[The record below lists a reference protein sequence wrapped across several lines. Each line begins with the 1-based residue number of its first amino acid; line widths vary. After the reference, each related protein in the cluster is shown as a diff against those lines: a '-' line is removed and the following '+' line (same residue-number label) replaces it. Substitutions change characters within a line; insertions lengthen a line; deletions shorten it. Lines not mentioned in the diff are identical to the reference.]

1 MNLFLLILLSIICVL
16 AQGSHTRIFGQ
27 HKLVAYLVDWDIPT
41 AIPWEKLDHVAYA
54 FAVPDAS
61 GNLTQFDKAQL
72 MKVVNEAHEKNKGV
86 SLAVGGWTGSLY
98 FSSLLRTD
106 ASRKDFAIKLLDA
119 VEEYRLNGLNIDW
132 EYPNDP
138 HGVSCNEKDNQDT
151 SNFLAFIQLVRQ
163 MLDEKYPEEHK
174 LVTTAV
180 STYTYLDAEGKKI
193 EHLDEGWSKYMDA
206 FYIMAYDLSG
216 SFSTTS
222 GANAP
227 LNIGNVSEPTLSG
240 AAAVDTWIKAGIP
253 SHQVFLGVP
262 FYGYTHRTSQQITAS
277 SGIHVPFDRQ
287 VEQMKGDEHDGYA
300 ADPCP
305 DARPSYS
312 GEMQWRTIEREG
324 IVRNSSGWI
333 TYWDPTSQTPFAY
346 KQDNQQFLTF
356 DDPTSLLIK
365 AQYAKN
371 YQLGGVM
378 LWSLEMD
385 DVNSTLLN
393 ALQVVR
399 T

>member
-1 MNLFLLILLSIICVL
+1 MNFE
-16 AQGSHTRIFGQ
+16 Q
-27 HKLVAYLVDWDIPT
+27 
-41 AIPWEKLDHVAYA
+41 
-54 FAVPDAS
+54 
-61 GNLTQFDKAQL
+61 
-72 MKVVNEAHEKNKGV
+72 
-86 SLAVGGWTGSLY
+86 
-98 FSSLLRTD
+98 
-106 ASRKDFAIKLLDA
+106 
-119 VEEYRLNGLNIDW
+119 
-132 EYPNDP
+132 
-138 HGVSCNEKDNQDT
+138 
-151 SNFLAFIQLVRQ
+151 
-163 MLDEKYPEEHK
+163 
-174 LVTTAV
+174 
-180 STYTYLDAEGKKI
+180 
-193 EHLDEGWSKYMDA
+193 
-206 FYIMAYDLSG
+206 AYDLNG

-262 FYGYTHRTSQQITAS
+262 FYGYTHRTSQQVTAS

-287 VEQMKGDEHDGYA
+287 IEQMKGDEYDGYA

-365 AQYAKN
+365 AQYAKDH
-371 YQLGGVM
+371 QLGGVM